1 MKKKIPFLLVL
12 ASSSL
17 LFSCANDATSS
28 LESEETPSSSSSSS
42 SSSSKSSTSNSS
54 SSGGASS
61 SITPSVDPDAPVV
74 HTITFNTMGGSA
86 IEPIK
91 VEHGKKA
98 TEPTAPTK
106 AGYTFGGWYL
116 TEAFETSFSFETVI
130 ECDYTLFAKWNSE
143 GGTGTEDDTGGGSEG
158 DTTETVYYIVGS
170 FTGNTWSKEGAI
182 ALDPNPNGPTDLGM
196 KLNVEIPASG
206 EFKITD
212 FTDEGWYGYHSGL
225 TDIATEGN
233 NGNIVVKEAGTYD
246 IYFNANKE
254 VWMSK
259 KTTITED
266 TKFYITGNFTNWE
279 LNADY
284 LMDRDSS
291 GDNLALKKGVH
302 FDKDAEFK
310 ITDGDK
316 KNWYGYRTDLSS
328 SFTSGEV
335 DGNITITV
343 AGTYDVYL
351 NKNEQIW
358 VDQVNADQTVTYHTV
373 SFDTNGGSE
382 IASVQVEDGKK
393 VSKPADPTKDNCT
406 FDGWY
411 TSSTYETAFDFD
423 AAITGDCTAYAKWTA
438 KSASEEGGETGG
450 DSGETGGE
458 SGGESSGETGGET
471 GGESSGETGGE
482 TGGESG
488 ESTGGESSGET
499 GGETGEDTTENY
511 TVSFYTRNGTTIE
524 SQTVKEGEKATKPES
539 DPTRDGFTFAGWYT
553 SDTYEKEFDFDTAI
567 TADCTIHAKW
577 NETDA
582 RKTAR
587 EELVDKIAGP
597 TGSEKVGWYLAGEGS
612 LWDDAGWKTTGSAI
626 QLFSNSN
633 DTCCALNVTFAV
645 GDTFK
650 ITDGDKNWLGTE
662 SLGKT
667 YDYLEASGTNIKV
680 KTEGAYNI
688 YVNSEK
694 KIWIDPVKES
704 EEETPETADV
714 VYYLAGK
721 FNGVEKWTKDT
732 AIVLDKDLSEDS
744 TNLGVKLGVELKAG
758 DCFKVTDLETGEGH
772 WFGYHDGLK
781 DVATGEAG
789 GDIYIK
795 ETGTYNIYFNAQ
807 KMIYITKVTS
817 TTTDQGGETEGEATT
832 EVVYYIAGT
841 IGGAD
846 KWGKEN
852 AVIMGENPDEKST
865 DFAVVMGIELKTD
878 DEIKI
883 TDYTDEGWYGYRDE
897 LKDVAKEGDKGNIV
911 ILADGTYNIYLNN
924 NYQVWIEKVDTEEDE
939 TDPVDPANPDEGKD
953 SGTEGDTTEGG
964 TTEGGTTESGTT
976 EGGTTEGDK
985 TEGTTEGTES
995 TEEKADGAD
1004 KSEEKEES
1012 TDTDESSATDESKE
1026 ETKDSADVS
1035 VDGKTTTEESEKKTE
1050 ETEESTT
1057 QVEETKD
1064 EAAIARE
1071 AKVAS
1076 IKGPDG
1082 SSKTGWYLVGAG
1094 SLWGTD
1100 GWQIVNG
1107 IQLFNNPNGSDFC
1120 CALNVSFAEGD
1131 LFKIS
1136 DGDKAWYGY
1145 DFVNDGAY
1153 DNNLGIKN
1161 FEGVDDGYGQKNFRC
1176 KVAGTYDIYVNNDNG
1191 TVKVWIEASK

>member
-42 SSSSKSSTSNSS
+42 SSKSSTSNSS
-54 SSGGASS
+54 SSGGGSS

-106 AGYTFGGWYL
+106 DGYTFGGWYL

-143 GGTGTEDDTGGGSEG
+143 GGAGTEDDTGGGSEG

-182 ALDPNPNGPTDLGM
+182 ALEPNPNGPTDLGM

-310 ITDGDK
+310 ITDGDQ

-328 SFTSGEV
+328 SFTSGVV

-382 IASVQVEDGKK
+382 IASIQVEDGKK
-393 VSKPADPTKDNCT
+393 VSQPADPTKDNYT

-411 TSSTYETAFDFD
+411 TSSTYETTFDFD

-450 DSGETGGE
+450 DSGGD
-458 SGGESSGETGGET
+458 SGETGGET
-471 GGESSGETGGE
+471 GGGSGESTGGDSSETGGE
-482 TGGESG
+482 TGGGSDEQ
-488 ESTGGESSGET
+488 T
-499 GGETGEDTTENY
+499 GGETGEETGGDSKEDETSSAYYIVGSFTAETPNWDKATAKAMTASEDGKNIAYLEGVEIPAYGKFKVTNFVEGESWYGYHDGLSDYAEKDDDGNIVVKDKGIYDIYFNAKKEVWLAKRTAVAEDTKFYITGGFTEWKDNDEYLMERPESGDNVAVKTNVHFDKDAEFKVKGIDWYGYHSGLASTAYVTKSGDSNLKITVAGTYNVYLNKYSQVWIDQVSVDEQTTE
-511 TVSFYTRNGTTIE
+511 
-524 SQTVKEGEKATKPES
+524 
-539 DPTRDGFTFAGWYT
+539 
-553 SDTYEKEFDFDTAI
+553 
-567 TADCTIHAKW
+567 
-577 NETDA
+577 
-582 RKTAR
+582 
-587 EELVDKIAGP
+587 
-597 TGSEKVGWYLAGEGS
+597 
-612 LWDDAGWKTTGSAI
+612 
-626 QLFSNSN
+626 
-633 DTCCALNVTFAV
+633 
-645 GDTFK
+645 
-650 ITDGDKNWLGTE
+650 
-662 SLGKT
+662 
-667 YDYLEASGTNIKV
+667 
-680 KTEGAYNI
+680 
-688 YVNSEK
+688 
-694 KIWIDPVKES
+694 
-704 EEETPETADV
+704 V
-714 VYYLAGK
+714 VYYIAGTFNNNEATDWKVDSAIKMEKNPNNDEDLAI
-721 FNGVEKWTKDT
+721 
-732 AIVLDKDLSEDS
+732 A
-744 TNLGVKLGVELKAG
+744 LGVELTADVKI
-758 DCFKVTDLETGEGH
+758 KVTDFTDDG
-772 WFGYHDGLK
+772 WYGYHDGLK
-781 DVATGEAG
+781 DVATGEDG
-789 GDIYIK
+789 KDITIK
-795 ETGTYNIYFNAQ
+795 ETGKYD
-807 KMIYITKVTS
+807 ITL
-817 TTTDQGGETEGEATT
+817 
-832 EVVYYIAGT
+832 
-841 IGGAD
+841 
-846 KWGKEN
+846 N
-852 AVIMGENPDEKST
+852 
-865 DFAVVMGIELKTD
+865 
-878 DEIKI
+878 
-883 TDYTDEGWYGYRDE
+883 
-897 LKDVAKEGDKGNIV
+897 KD
-911 ILADGTYNIYLNN
+911 
-924 NYQVWIEKVDTEEDE
+924 YQVWITKSATTSGDETVDTNPEES
-939 TDPVDPANPDEGKD
+939 TG
-953 SGTEGDTTEGG
+953 SDTGSEG
-964 TTEGGTTESGTT
+964 TTEGGTTTGGSTT
-976 EGGTTEGDK
+976 EGGTTTEGETTGGTTAEGTDTDAGSGETGTDKTDTDKTDTEGDK
-985 TEGTTEGTES
+985 TGTDTDTQTETETEETK
-995 TEEKADGAD
+995 TEEKTESGDQST
-1004 KSEEKEES
+1004 KSGG
-1012 TDTDESSATDESKE
+1012 TSSE
-1026 ETKDSADVS
+1026 V
-1035 VDGKTTTEESEKKTE
+1035 
-1050 ETEESTT
+1050 ETETE
-1057 QVEETKD
+1057 VVD
-1064 EAAIARE
+1064 EKAAAIA
-1071 AKVAS
+1071 K
-1076 IKGPDG
+1076 ICGPEN
-1082 SSKTGWYLVGAG
+1082 STKTDWYLVGAG
-1094 SLWGTD
+1094 SLWTDD
-1100 GWQIVNG
+1100 GWQVANG
-1107 IQLFNNPNGSDFC
+1107 IQLFTNPANTNNTC
-1120 CALNVSFAEGD
+1120 CALNVTFAAGD
-1131 LFKIS
+1131 QFKIRDTGS
-1136 DGDKAWYGY
+1136 AWHGY
-1145 DFVNDGAY
+1145 DKVDTYDA
-1153 DNNLGIKN
+1153 DNNMGTKK
-1161 FEGVDDGYGQKNFRC
+1161 FEGADDGNGGQNFKC
-1176 KVAGTYDIYVNNDNG
+1176 KEGGIYNIYVNNDNG